1 MATIFRILSGVENR
15 QQQQPSREKK
25 EIVAKMLKTEQWH
38 NKINGGHIHKNAAL

>member
-1 MATIFRILSGVENR
+1 MGTIFRILSGVENR
-15 QQQQPSREKK
+15 QQQPSREKK